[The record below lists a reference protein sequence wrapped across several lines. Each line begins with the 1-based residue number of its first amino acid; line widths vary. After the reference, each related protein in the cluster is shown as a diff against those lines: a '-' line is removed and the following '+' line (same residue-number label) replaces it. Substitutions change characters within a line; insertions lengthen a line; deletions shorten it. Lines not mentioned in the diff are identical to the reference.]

1 LRRAEARR
9 REEEKMKSVHQKRTS
24 VDQADDGQKDGL
36 PGGGLEHHGFAL
48 SPRVEVDV
56 AAILLLL
63 LLLRSWCRGK
73 VRLERASL
81 WVSELRVG
89 TVGTRSALFRRA
101 ARSDD
106 ASRGACPRADDR
118 GTF

>member
-1 LRRAEARR
+1 
-9 REEEKMKSVHQKRTS
+9 MKSVHQKRTS